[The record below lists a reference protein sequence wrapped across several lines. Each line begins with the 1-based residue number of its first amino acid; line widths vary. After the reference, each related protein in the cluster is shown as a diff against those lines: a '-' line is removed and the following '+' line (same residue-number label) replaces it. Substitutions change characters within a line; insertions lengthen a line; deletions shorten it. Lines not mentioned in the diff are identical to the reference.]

1 MQNQVNLTSYF
12 FKITISLIWR
22 ILKVA
27 LISQMLHD
35 RVPNNI
41 SGTIPA
47 FTGYASLTSSTVKTP
62 DLRQC
67 FISHVSVLYPD
78 QWSSSNA
85 WEEVKRK
92 PFDAHA
98 YSSWWCEYS
107 RITCLPTASGIVWHQ
122 FFWGYESFRMPQT
135 NGSLTSGH
143 SSSAN
148 SSSSEASEAR
158 QSLSKKENIICTE
171 VFDENSSPTKDGEIG
186 NYYKL
191 KNAKKLSNWNS

>member
-1 MQNQVNLTSYF
+1 MMKFQTTF
-12 FKITISLIWR
+12 
-22 ILKVA
+22 
-27 LISQMLHD
+27 
-35 RVPNNI
+35 

-47 FTGYASLTSSTVKTP
+47 FTGYASVTSSTLKHQICDNVSSLMSVFLP
-62 DLRQC
+62 AAALIIIQC
-67 FISHVSVLYPD
+67 VRGG
-78 QWSSSNA
+78 W
-85 WEEVKRK
+85 KRK

-98 YSSWWCEYS
+98 YSSWCEYS

-148 SSSSEASEAR
+148 SSSSEASEAK

-191 KNAKKLSNWNS
+191 KNAKKSSSLSCQNVK